1 MKGEISVK
9 KIISVVL
16 LLCLSVF
23 VVGVF
28 TVYGDVSDKDKCLK
42 FLADYGW
49 ETEGEVTDFAD
60 VTVPQSFD
68 LVYESYNAMQLK
80 SGLDLLPYRGKSGKR
95 YTFIVTNYP
104 VDVGETIYANVI
116 VIDGKPVGG
125 DIMTVSLSGFMHG
138 LDENNVIN

>member
-1 MKGEISVK
+1 MKR
-9 KIISVVL
+9 IISLVL

-28 TVYGDVSDKDKCLK
+28 KVYGDVPDKDKCLK

-49 ETEGEVTDFAD
+49 ETQGEMTDFAD
-60 VTVPQSFD
+60 VTIPQTFD

-80 SGLDLLPYRGKSGKR
+80 SGLDLLPYKGKSGKR

-104 VDVGETIYANVI
+104 VDVGETVYANVI

-138 LDENNVIN
+138 LGENNAIN

>member
-1 MKGEISVK
+1 MDISMKKSISV
-9 KIISVVL
+9 IL

-23 VVGVF
+23 VIGVF
-28 TVYGDVSDKDKCLK
+28 TVYGDVTDKDKCLQ
-42 FLADYGW
+42 FLTDYGW
-49 ETEGEVTDFAD
+49 ETDGDVTDLAD
-60 VTVPQSFD
+60 ITVPQTFD

-104 VDVGETIYANVI
+104 VDVGETVYANVI

-138 LDENNVIN
+138 LGENNAIN